1 MEPGQWADLG
11 MYLQSV
17 MFLAFEK
24 GLATCPQ
31 EAWAIWHRT
40 IAEFIALP
48 PHLMIFCGMAL
59 GYADA
64 EHPINSLRTERA
76 DLSEFATLRGLSQ
89 GMQTL
94 RA

>member
-17 MFLAFEK
+17 MLLAFEK

-76 DLSEFATLRGLSQ
+76 DLPEFATLRGF
-89 GMQTL
+89 
-94 RA
+94 